1 MARYE
6 RSYKGERRTDDLH
19 LKLTRSEREE
29 LEAAA
34 KGQGAPNLSTFARE
48 LLFRRAA
55 AVVAETRRN
64 PEAKAIMQALNLAAF
79 QLNAIGNN
87 LNQISRALNATGELR
102 EHHQIELREAL
113 RLFEQGEAQ
122 HIAAIERVL
131 AL

>member
-1 MARYE
+1 MARYAK
-6 RSYKGERRTDDLH
+6 SYRGERRTVH
-19 LKLTRSEREE
+19 IGFYVTPSEAGE
-29 LEAAA
+29 LEVAA

-64 PEAKAIMQALNLAAF
+64 PEAKAIMQALNAAAF